1 MAEITMTEITGT
13 TSFRISDENEK
24 YVIAERERE
33 RERDRRV
40 QQSQYF

>member
-1 MAEITMTEITGT
+1 MTGALKITGT

-33 RERDRRV
+33 R
-40 QQSQYF
+40 